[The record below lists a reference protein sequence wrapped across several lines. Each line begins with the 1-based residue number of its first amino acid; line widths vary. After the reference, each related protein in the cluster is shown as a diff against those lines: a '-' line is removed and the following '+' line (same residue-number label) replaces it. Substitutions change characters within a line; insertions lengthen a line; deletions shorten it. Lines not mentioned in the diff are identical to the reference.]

1 MCLTSGS
8 LSYCARARDRLRRSP
23 AIPGGTK
30 TLNLLS
36 ALNHEYLRE
45 YVGFSGN
52 YALDCA
58 LISAPESLSVP
69 LCLTH
74 ISRTLP
80 GRRAPALRAIRGS
93 PRPDRNVVESRA
105 WTRRIGPRNNARQR
119 ALAGGNQ
126 MARIRHIAL
135 ATRNPDAAAEFYQR
149 AFAFKEVGKFSAREA
164 DGYYLTDGALNMA
177 LLKFKPGA
185 LVGWI
190 SKVESLGAECFFK
203 PDKNAPS
210 SYVEVKF
217 RGPDRTVFDI
227 AAHPWPIS
235 GSAHATIRH
244 IAVATQNPDATA
256 QFYKRAF
263 GFEEMRK
270 VAGELAHGYFLSDG
284 ATNMAILKFR
294 GPDQLGKG
302 LDYTGLHH
310 FGLLVDDVKA
320 WTARL
325 ESMGAEC
332 FMRAPERPGNNH
344 FEVKFRG
351 PDGVVFD
358 IAQHPWPGSAA
369 IEVEAAEKA
378 AAG

>member
-1 MCLTSGS
+1 
-8 LSYCARARDRLRRSP
+8 
-23 AIPGGTK
+23 
-30 TLNLLS
+30 
-36 ALNHEYLRE
+36 
-45 YVGFSGN
+45 
-52 YALDCA
+52 
-58 LISAPESLSVP
+58 
-69 LCLTH
+69 
-74 ISRTLP
+74 
-80 GRRAPALRAIRGS
+80 
-93 PRPDRNVVESRA
+93 
-105 WTRRIGPRNNARQR
+105 
-119 ALAGGNQ
+119 

-149 AFAFKEVGKFSAREA
+149 AFGFKEVGKFSAREA

-185 LVGWI
+185 LDQLGKGLDYAGPHHFGVLVDGDLDGWI

-217 RGPDRTVFDI
+217 HGPDRTVFDI

-235 GSAHATIRH
+235 GSARATIRH
-244 IAVATQNPDATA
+244 IAIATQNPDATA

-263 GFEEMRK
+263 GFEEMRL

-284 ATNMAILKFR
+284 ATNMAVLKFR

-310 FGLLVDDVKA
+310 FGLLVDDVKE